1 MAKILVMTDLH
12 ITPEGESIIGLDP
25 GARLSAGLAHA
36 ARTHPDAER
45 IVLMGDLTHHGA
57 EQEYARLKTL
67 LADLPWPVTLMI
79 GNHDTRT
86 GFRAAFPD
94 APTDADGFVQ
104 SAIDLGDIRLIC
116 LDTHEADPAV
126 QHSGLLCP
134 TRLAWLVRELEAD
147 TKPCLIFLHHPPFD
161 TGFSGMDHIG
171 LMNAAELRGVL
182 AAYPQVKHVFAGHI
196 HRTITASIDGLP
208 ITVFKSP
215 CHQMPMILG
224 QEGSGHS
231 VDEPGAYG
239 IILTDGDNVVVHF
252 EDFTLP
258 AQDVSHY

>member
-1 MAKILVMTDLH
+1 
-12 ITPEGESIIGLDP
+12 
-25 GARLSAGLAHA
+25 
-36 ARTHPDAER
+36 
-45 IVLMGDLTHHGA
+45 VLT
-57 EQEYARLKTL
+57 
-67 LADLPWPVTLMI
+67 
-79 GNHDTRT
+79 
-86 GFRAAFPD
+86 
-94 APTDADGFVQ
+94 
-104 SAIDLGDIRLIC
+104 
-116 LDTHEADPAV
+116 
-126 QHSGLLCP
+126 
-134 TRLAWLVRELEAD
+134 
-147 TKPCLIFLHHPPFD
+147 
-161 TGFSGMDHIG
+161 
-171 LMNAAELRGVL
+171 
-182 AAYPQVKHVFAGHI
+182 AYPQVKHVFAGHI